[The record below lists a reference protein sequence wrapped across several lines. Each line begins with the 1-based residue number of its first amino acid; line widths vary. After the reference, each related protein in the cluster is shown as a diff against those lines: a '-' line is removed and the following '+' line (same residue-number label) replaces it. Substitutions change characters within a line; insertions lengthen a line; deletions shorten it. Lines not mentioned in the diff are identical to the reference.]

1 LADFINEGEVVRL
14 EIKLFKTFLLVAK
27 LLNITKA
34 AEQLSF
40 SQPAITAQICSLE
53 DAFHVQLFKRT
64 GKRLT
69 LTMLVS

>member
-1 LADFINEGEVVRL
+1 MDS
-14 EIKLFKTFLLVAK
+14 KLLKTFLLVAK

-53 DAFHVQLFKRT
+53 DELRVQLFQRN
-64 GKRLT
+64 GKRLA
-69 LTMLVS
+69 LTKAGEKIG